1 MPNTYRLVLI
11 GIVLGTAACSGT
23 DSRQWMKVDQRYTT
37 AEFQRD
43 YAECSA
49 SKTLDDTCMKNRGWI
64 EVNRSKSEQDQDPRA
79 QEPPRG
85 RPTGSTPMGGHVGV
99 GAPK

>member
-23 DSRQWMKVDQRYTT
+23 DNRQWMKVDQRYTT

-49 SKTLDDTCMKNRGWI
+49 SKSLDEGCMKNRGWI
-64 EVNRSKSEQDQDPRA
+64 EVNRSKTEQDQDPRA
-79 QEPPRG
+79 QEPPRA
-85 RPTGSTPMGGHVGV
+85 RPAASTPMGGHVTV
-99 GAPK
+99 PK